1 MMVESTFQSDLRGFQ
16 VYSITKNWKPSI
28 HQHVEFM
35 REHRNPHDKFA
46 VAGRVLILGTR
57 NPLIV
62 GHIATQIS
70 RYIWYVRHHGAKI
83 TEKVRSD
90 KRK

>member
-1 MMVESTFQSDLRGFQ
+1 MMVESTFRSDLRGFQ

-57 NPLIV
+57 NPLSV
-62 GHIATQIS
+62 GHIPHKFPGI
-70 RYIWYVRHHGAKI
+70 YGMLGIMVPK
-83 TEKVRSD
+83 
-90 KRK
+90 